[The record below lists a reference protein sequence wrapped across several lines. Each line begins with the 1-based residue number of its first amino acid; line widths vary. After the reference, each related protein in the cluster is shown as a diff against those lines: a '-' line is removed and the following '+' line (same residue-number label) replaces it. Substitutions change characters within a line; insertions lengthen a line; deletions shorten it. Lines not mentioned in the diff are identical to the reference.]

1 MSFRKKVVYVYSDIE
16 LVFWKFFPFSR
27 HHTDIA
33 FRPKRLKISPSINI
47 MLSPIAPLSRTENT
61 SEKSA

>member
-27 HHTDIA
+27 HHTDII

-47 MLSPIAPLSRTENT
+47 PFSKIAPLSTTENT
-61 SEKSA
+61 PEKSA

>member
-27 HHTDIA
+27 HHPHIT

-47 MLSPIAPLSRTENT
+47 LFFPIAPLARTENT
-61 SEKSA
+61 PEKSA